1 MLVKTG
7 LSYTSAMVDPCLWG
21 RLHCTRSMPYI
32 TPFLLLSGL
41 SLMDRCPP
49 LRVLFAVKE
58 GEMGDWTLMRD
69 SAIPAT
75 LTIFQQDL
83 YLCIRSIASENKKA
97 AIQFLPLY
105 LVTGD
110 TQSIGRD
117 NHNRYTASHGL
128 QAAPEKCKLD

>member
-7 LSYTSAMVDPCLWG
+7 LSHTSAVVGPCLWG
-21 RLHCTRSMPYI
+21 RLHGTLAC
-32 TPFLLLSGL
+32 LLSL
-41 SLMDRCPP
+41 PSCCCLDCHRWTDVHP
-49 LRVLFAVKE
+49 LRVLCAVRE
-58 GEMGDWTLMRD
+58 GKKGDWTLTRD
-69 SAIPAT
+69 SAVPVT

-83 YLCIRSIASENKKA
+83 YLCMRCIASRNKKA

-110 TQSIGRD
+110 TQSIGTD

-128 QAAPEKCKLD
+128 QAAPEKMQA